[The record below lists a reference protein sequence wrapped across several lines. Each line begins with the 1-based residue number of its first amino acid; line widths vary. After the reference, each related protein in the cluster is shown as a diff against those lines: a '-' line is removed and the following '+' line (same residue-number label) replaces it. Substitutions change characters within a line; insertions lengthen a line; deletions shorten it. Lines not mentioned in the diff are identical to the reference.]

1 MAEKAQNNAVG
12 KTADIARKLHGTAQI
27 VRGAVT
33 ADFVAVVNGV
43 TKVLSPQ
50 VIAAIIG
57 IAMFFVMLPILIIFS
72 IPQVLFNWG
81 TLEKDAELMQRHE
94 YATEILEVYKDVDK
108 MTQEYVDSLTEGVG
122 DNVTVQKNEDNVL
135 WIMAIDAVRNNQDI
149 MEMDKDS
156 IKELIKKSF
165 VVEKT
170 ETSSNNDTG
179 GETDSSNNSKSVTVR
194 NKSPDELMDELGFD
208 DEQKNWATLMVK
220 TVKDA
225 VAAGDITLPNGAGAN
240 GGGMGNNG
248 IPAEAYNDETFRRLI
263 NEAEK
268 YLGYP
273 YVFGGSSPSTS
284 FDCSG
289 FVCWVYT
296 HSGVHNLPRTTAQ
309 GIYNQCTRVSREEAK
324 PGDLIF
330 FQGTYNAGETVTHI
344 GIYVGNNRMLHCGS
358 PIQYTSIDTTYW
370 RNHFYAFGRLN

>member
-57 IAMFFVMLPILIIFS
+57 IAMFFVMLPVLIIFS

-135 WIMAIDAVRNNQDI
+135 WIMAIDAVRNKQDI
-149 MEMDKDS
+149 MEMDRDS

-165 VVEKT
+165 VVET
-170 ETSSNNDTG
+170 TDNSDGN
-179 GETDSSNNSKSVTVR
+179 ETDGADKSKTVTVR

>member
-57 IAMFFVMLPILIIFS
+57 IAMFFVMLPVLIIFS

-165 VVEKT
+165 VVETIDNDSDGKT
-170 ETSSNNDTG
+170 DG
-179 GETDSSNNSKSVTVR
+179 ANNSKSVVVR

-225 VAAGDITLPNGAGAN
+225 AAAGDITLPNGAGAN

>member
-50 VIAAIIG
+50 VIAAILG
-57 IAMFFVMLPILIIFS
+57 IAMFFVMLPVLIILS

-135 WIMAIDAVRNNQDI
+135 WIMAIDAVRNKQDI
-149 MEMDKDS
+149 MEMDKAS
-156 IKELIKKSF
+156 IKELIKKSY
-165 VVEKT
+165 VVET
-170 ETSSNNDTG
+170 IDNDSD
-179 GETDSSNNSKSVTVR
+179 GETDGANNSKSVVVR

-324 PGDLIF
+324 PGDLVF